1 MKIIFKHSYKC
12 PVSLRAKQEMD
23 GFLKD
28 STAQIEYEMIDV
40 IGSRQRS
47 NEVVEKYGIG
57 HESPQVIIVD
67 DNDKVLWT
75 ASHRKIR
82 EKKIKSAVE
91 G

>member
-23 GFLKD
+23 GFLKNN
-28 STAQIEYEMIDV
+28 TAEIEFEMIDV

-47 NEVVEKYGIG
+47 NEMAEKYGIR

-75 ASHRKIR
+75 ASHREIR
-82 EKKIKSAVE
+82 EEKIKPLIE